1 MVTKTIRR
9 FIAALV
15 AATCAAVA
23 LSTAKPAVAADES
36 ACSVQ
41 DVEYTVV
48 ANIVV
53 RDTPFG
59 AADGVYS
66 LGSGRMKLRLDERA
80 GDGPVRMMSY
90 DVVNHLTVEAKV
102 AMLSTKVVTE
112 SRTAAARDACEGTA
126 QGVLRD
132 GVLTWTTNVAGYH
145 SDGTMECSGSM
156 CGMFGAPPKGTS
168 PLHEV
173 RIMRFKPF
181 TFSPD
186 LSTFTMPYTLASKS
200 DSPKQT
206 TYLSL
211 SGRRVKQ
218 SCVTAQASTCTAHLA
233 LAD

>member
-1 MVTKTIRR
+1 MVTKTIGR
-9 FIAALV
+9 FIAAV
-15 AATCAAVA
+15 ATATCAAVA
-23 LSTAKPAVAADES
+23 LSTAEPAAAADES
-36 ACSVQ
+36 ACSVH
-41 DVEYTVV
+41 DVEYSVV

-66 LGSGRMKLRLDERA
+66 LGSGRLKLRLEEPA

-112 SRTAAARDACEGTA
+112 SRTAAARNACEGTA
-126 QGVLRD
+126 QGVLHD

-156 CGMFGAPPKGTS
+156 CGKFGSPPKGTS

-173 RIMRFKPF
+173 RIIRFKPF

-186 LSTFTMPYTLASKS
+186 RATFTMPYTLASKS

-211 SGRRVKQ
+211 SGRRVKE
-218 SCVTAQASTCTAHLA
+218 SCVTAPVSACAAHLA

>member
-1 MVTKTIRR
+1 MVTRIIRR
-9 FIAALV
+9 FIATV
-15 AATCAAVA
+15 ATAAGAAVA
-23 LSTAKPAVAADES
+23 LGTADPAVAADES
-36 ACSVQ
+36 ACAVH
-41 DVEYTVV
+41 DVEYSVV
-48 ANIVV
+48 ANIIV

-59 AADGVYS
+59 AADGAYS

-90 DVVNHLTVEAKV
+90 DVINHLTVEAKV

-112 SRTAAARDACEGTA
+112 SRTAATRDACEGTA

-168 PLHEV
+168 PLHEIRV
-173 RIMRFKPF
+173 IRFKPF

-186 LSTFTMPYTLASKS
+186 RATFTMPYTLASKS

-211 SGRRVKQ
+211 SGRRIMQ
-218 SCVTAQASTCTAHLA
+218 SCVRAPVSTCAAHLA